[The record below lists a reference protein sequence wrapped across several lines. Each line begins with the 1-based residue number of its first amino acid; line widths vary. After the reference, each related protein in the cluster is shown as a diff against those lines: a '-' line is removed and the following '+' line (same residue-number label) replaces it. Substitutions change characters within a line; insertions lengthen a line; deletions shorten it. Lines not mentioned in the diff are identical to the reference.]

1 MYKILSTVTLFLIL
15 TTFCVGQDTR
25 IEIKLNRI
33 PKDMEIISLERKGFL
48 LLYTGGDRRGNAYN
62 SWNITKFNTNFE
74 EQWNKLI
81 DIPSRYTIEKY
92 LNDSI
97 SNRFIWVSISSS
109 QLRVDMVDLNDGLNS
124 TQTYNLGGHAREIV
138 SAKIVEN
145 NLFLLFKYGPDDQAS
160 HCFNMCCFISFPL
173 RMAGLSVFKYGSIYT
188 RIDLKNQLKYE
199 QTDVGKGISIPDKI
213 QNKSLS
219 SETISVSSF
228 KQRPHSHGKTALIVK
243 NLDLRLKTNDSV
255 IILAPENYYL
265 QNIQL
270 VKSGNGIAGVGTF
283 NSSVPEPDDDINTIN
298 AQGFYTVIIDSNK
311 NVNTVKIF
319 RFSELKSF
327 EKYIEDVNTRGKSE
341 LSESRKNRLKK
352 RYKNYSTLLRFN
364 EIVEREDDFIATAEA
379 FYPGYSSYRDA
390 NGNLIQYFEGY
401 NYTHCLIL
409 CFDKNG
415 NIKWDKTVPLNFNR
429 LYLNLSQKVEL
440 LQNGED
446 VQLSYGSGGNINV
459 ISISGDDVS
468 DPENFKLPR
477 LLKEDEKA
485 SEYIADVTPWYGNKY
500 LIWGVKKIKR
510 SDIKDREGSNVI
522 YMDEM
527 EVK

>member
-1 MYKILSTVTLFLIL
+1 
-15 TTFCVGQDTR
+15 
-25 IEIKLNRI
+25 
-33 PKDMEIISLERKGFL
+33 
-48 LLYTGGDRRGNAYN
+48 
-62 SWNITKFNTNFE
+62 
-74 EQWNKLI
+74 
-81 DIPSRYTIEKY
+81 
-92 LNDSI
+92 
-97 SNRFIWVSISSS
+97 
-109 QLRVDMVDLNDGLNS
+109 
-124 TQTYNLGGHAREIV
+124 
-138 SAKIVEN
+138 
-145 NLFLLFKYGPDDQAS
+145 
-160 HCFNMCCFISFPL
+160 
-173 RMAGLSVFKYGSIYT
+173 MAGLSVFKYGSIYT

-379 FYPGYSSYRDA
+379 FYPVYSSYRDA

-500 LIWGVKKIKR
+500 LIWGVQKIKR

>member
-1 MYKILSTVTLFLIL
+1 M
-15 TTFCVGQDTR
+15 
-25 IEIKLNRI
+25 
-33 PKDMEIISLERKGFL
+33 
-48 LLYTGGDRRGNAYN
+48 
-62 SWNITKFNTNFE
+62 
-74 EQWNKLI
+74 
-81 DIPSRYTIEKY
+81 
-92 LNDSI
+92 
-97 SNRFIWVSISSS
+97 
-109 QLRVDMVDLNDGLNS
+109 
-124 TQTYNLGGHAREIV
+124 
-138 SAKIVEN
+138 
-145 NLFLLFKYGPDDQAS
+145 
-160 HCFNMCCFISFPL
+160 
-173 RMAGLSVFKYGSIYT
+173 
-188 RIDLKNQLKYE
+188 
-199 QTDVGKGISIPDKI
+199 
-213 QNKSLS
+213 
-219 SETISVSSF
+219 
-228 KQRPHSHGKTALIVK
+228 
-243 NLDLRLKTNDSV
+243 
-255 IILAPENYYL
+255 
-265 QNIQL
+265 
-270 VKSGNGIAGVGTF
+270 
-283 NSSVPEPDDDINTIN
+283 
-298 AQGFYTVIIDSNK
+298 
-311 NVNTVKIF
+311 
-319 RFSELKSF
+319 
-327 EKYIEDVNTRGKSE
+327 
-341 LSESRKNRLKK
+341 
-352 RYKNYSTLLRFN
+352 RFN

-379 FYPGYSSYRDA
+379 FYPVYSSYRDA

-500 LIWGVKKIKR
+500 LIWGVQKIKR